1 MATHAELIKSLT
13 TNNKEMRR
21 VHEVLRGE
29 IAAEIAAAIEAAR
42 AEITAEIQEAVNPS
56 EPE

>member
-1 MATHAELIKSLT
+1 MTTHAELIKSLT

-42 AEITAEIQEAVNPS
+42 VEITEEIQEAVNPS
-56 EPE
+56 